1 MKNNVFNEEVKS
13 SYNRYFSNDFK
24 QKRVREL
31 ESNLVSIAD
40 ICKTYHVS
48 RTSVYRWIYKYSS
61 MAKKDVKQVVEAKS
75 DTKKIQL
82 LEERVKE
89 LERALGQKQMLIDI
103 KDKMIEIAEETY
115 DIDIKKNWLPKPHL
129 VQVQQGKAP
138 IQNEGSN
145 LCI

>member
-1 MKNNVFNEEVKS
+1 MKNNVFNEEDKS

-24 QKRVREL
+24 QKRIREL
-31 ESNLVSIAD
+31 ERNLVSIAD

-48 RTSVYRWIYKYSS
+48 RTSVYRWIYIYSS

-82 LEERVKE
+82 LEEQVKE

-115 DIDIKKNWLPKPHL
+115 DIDIKKKL
-129 VQVQQGKAP
+129 VSKASSGSSTTGKST
-138 IQNEGSN
+138 NTK
-145 LCI
+145 